1 MKYNLNDIEKFEE
14 IEKELKIWE
23 KLFETSSKYLKPNEY
38 KYSYNFMKY
47 QEYLSKYLN
56 FKSQN
61 NEVDENVK

>member
-1 MKYNLNDIEKFEE
+1 VKYDLEDIEKFKK

-23 KLFETSSKYLKPNEY
+23 KLFEASSKYLKLSEY

-56 FKSQN
+56 FKPQN
-61 NEVDENVK
+61 NGVGENVK